1 MEVDRLYTCCFLVI
15 DFQILWNYRN
25 IKNRVFQIT
34 RKRKEKKKTKKKKKK
49 KKRKRKNQNYS
60 KPPRLVRQLLFKKF
74 QQKPNI
80 FLVFH

>member
-1 MEVDRLYTCCFLVI
+1 MFKFCGIIGISKTEFFKFPGTE
-15 DFQILWNYRN
+15 
-25 IKNRVFQIT
+25 RVKQNPN
-34 RKRKEKKKTKKKKKK
+34 KKKKK